1 MQYLNIEKNTITQK
15 CSSFKMNDECSV
27 HSSISCYRYKDNYYK
42 LLFCWNKI
50 EQIMNDKI
58 Q

>member
-15 CSSFKMNDECSV
+15 CSSFKTNNECSV

-42 LLFCWNKI
+42 LLF
-50 EQIMNDKI
+50 
-58 Q
+58 